1 VAREHKHD
9 LISVPFAL
17 CWQMSMLLLP
27 LLLIVRQYKA
37 SAVAA
42 GILGLSLVGLYFF
55 WYRKLP
61 D

>member
-1 VAREHKHD
+1 
-9 LISVPFAL
+9 VPFAL
-17 CWQMSMLLLP
+17 FWQISMLMLP
-27 LLLIVRQYKA
+27 MLLIVRQYEA